1 MTILKTG
8 MVTSNTGVTRAMV
21 EVPET
26 GIYRS
31 KDGQSRFYRAGT
43 KVDQHEFDLL
53 QMGGSDVI
61 GEPEVIPGTVETKPD
76 GPDLGIQLE
85 GFVEPSPDAEPV
97 PFPEGETVS
106 VEVDGETVE
115 GVVASIDLAEPDPEA
130 KAEPK
135 PKNKKEPNPSNK
147 SE

>member
-1 MTILKTG
+1 MILNTG
-8 MVTSNTGVTRAMV
+8 MVTSNTGVLRAMV

-61 GEPEVIPGTVETKPD
+61 GEPEVIPGTIETKPD
-76 GPDLGIQLE
+76 GPDLGIQLGE
-85 GFVEPSPDAEPV
+85 ALPPEPGDELL

-135 PKNKKEPNPSNK
+135 PRNKKEPAPENK